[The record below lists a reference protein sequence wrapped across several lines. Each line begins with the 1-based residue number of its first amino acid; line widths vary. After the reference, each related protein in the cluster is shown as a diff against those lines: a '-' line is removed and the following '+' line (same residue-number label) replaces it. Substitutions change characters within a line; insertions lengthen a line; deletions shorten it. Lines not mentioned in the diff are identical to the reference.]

1 MSSRRPPPEWRGTS
15 SAEAENQHRMLSA
28 DSVFLDAS
36 ARKTLCYCSEQKVP
50 SFGDVLSRRNQV
62 EASAPTVL
70 LREGGPLVFEGWSDD
85 SGTLF
90 VYKKETKPSS
100 SEHVS
105 RSACHSGEKCVLTR
119 HSDKHAEPP
128 SSSQPPPPQQDGY
141 SAPGLTGN

>member
-1 MSSRRPPPEWRGTS
+1 MSSRRPPSGWRGTF
-15 SAEAENQHRMLSA
+15 SAQAENQHRMLSA
-28 DSVFLDAS
+28 DSVFLDTS
-36 ARKTLCYCSEQKVP
+36 KRKTLLLQRAKVP
-50 SFGDVLSRRNQV
+50 SFGDVLSSRNQV

-105 RSACHSGEKCVLTR
+105 HSACHSGEKCALTR
-119 HSDKHAEPP
+119 HSDKHAEPHHHRQNKTATVCRGSP
-128 SSSQPPPPQQDGY
+128 VISCI
-141 SAPGLTGN
+141 

>member
-1 MSSRRPPPEWRGTS
+1 MGIVLPETPSRMEKNLLCRGGK
-15 SAEAENQHRMLSA
+15 SAPYVVGGFCLSGRE
-28 DSVFLDAS
+28 
-36 ARKTLCYCSEQKVP
+36 RKKNSLLLQRAKVP

-119 HSDKHAEPP
+119 HSDKPAEPP
-128 SSSQPPPPQQDGY
+128 PTPPKQDGY
-141 SAPGLTGN
+141 SVPGLTGN